1 MDYSAENL
9 SLWNFIIQMG
19 VIAVL
24 ILLSNLLKKNVGFF
38 RRSLMPTA
46 VLAGFLLL
54 ILRNLNILRIDAD
67 LLSTVTY
74 HGIAIGF
81 IAMALRIKKQGDGA
95 SSAKEGL
102 QSGALIV
109 STYLMQAVVGVI
121 VSLGL
126 AYTVMPNLFKAAG
139 ILLPPGDGQGPGQ
152 ANNIGSSYEALG
164 FAGGRSFALSI
175 AAAGYLCACIVGVI
189 YMNILVRKNGAA
201 RRDPTGKMEE
211 ESLAVETFRDKD
223 EIPISESIDQFSIQ
237 FALIAICYLLTY
249 LICKFLSSL
258 VPGLSSL
265 LWGFNFIFGSLMAA
279 IVTFILRKL
288 REKGVMQKQYQNN
301 FLLARISGF
310 AFDLMIVGGIASIDI
325 EDLSGLWVP
334 FLLMAVLGGLA
345 TLVYLR
351 WFCKKL
357 FPSYSDEAFFGM
369 YGMLTGTISSGV
381 LLVRELDPDLKTPAA
396 MNLVTG
402 SSFGIA
408 FGAPVLVLVGMA
420 PSKLVLAVA
429 IILVYWAALIVF
441 LLRFKG
447 FSKKKK

>member
-19 VIAVL
+19 VIAAL
-24 ILLSNLLKKNVGFF
+24 ILFSNLLRKKVPFF
-38 RRSLMPTA
+38 RKSLMPTA

-54 ILRNLNILRIDAD
+54 LLRSFRVLNIDAD

-95 SSAKEGL
+95 SSATEGIR
-102 QSGALIV
+102 SGALIV
-109 STYLMQAVVGVI
+109 STYLMQAVCGVI
-121 VSLGL
+121 VSVGL
-126 AYTVMPNLFKAAG
+126 AYTLMPGFFKAAG
-139 ILLPPGDGQGPGQ
+139 ILLPMGYGQGPGQ

-189 YMNILVRKNGAA
+189 YMNILVRKQGL
-201 RRDPTGKMEE
+201 RRGGSTGYMKD
-211 ESLAVETFRDKD
+211 ESLAVEAFRDKD
-223 EIPISESIDQFSIQ
+223 EIPVSESIDLLSIQ

-249 LICKFLSSL
+249 LLCRGLASL
-258 VPGLSSL
+258 VPGLASL

-279 IVTFILRKL
+279 IVSLVLRKL
-288 REKGVMQKQYQNN
+288 REKNVMQKQYQNN
-301 FLLARISGF
+301 YLLARISGF

-334 FLLMAVLGGLA
+334 FLLMAVLGGIA

-351 WFCKKL
+351 WFCRKL
-357 FPSYSDEAFFGM
+357 FPAYANEAFFGM

-381 LLVRELDPDLKTPAA
+381 LLVRELDPELKTPAA

-420 PSKLVLAVA
+420 PSRLLLTVIL
-429 IILVYWAALIVF
+429 ILVYWAALIVF

-447 FSKKKK
+447 FSKKAK